1 MNSSYVNKWL
11 LVSGLIVGVLALLVF
26 GAMRIATQPLQP
38 IGAETLMLPA
48 KLNTDGFARA
58 KEPLQWEF
66 PRDHG
71 PHPAF
76 QTEWWYF
83 TGNLATADG
92 RRFGYQF
99 TIFRRALT
107 PDRRDSR
114 SEWYTNQMYLAHFTV
129 SDIAGGTFYQEERF
143 SRGAVDLAGAEVSPR
158 FRVWIDDW
166 AVFAADETVSQMF
179 IRAQAAGFVIDLTL
193 TPVKEPAF
201 HGEKGLSKKGPEP
214 GNASYYYSLPRLET
228 TGTVAIGNKEF
239 DVSGL
244 SWMDREFG
252 TSALSAG
259 AVGWDWFGIH
269 LDDGHD
275 IMVGQIRQQDGSL
288 EPLFGG
294 LLILPDGTTRYLA
307 AEEFTITPLG
317 SWQSKH
323 SGATYPAGWE
333 IELALDDSLLRLTL
347 EPLLAD
353 QEVLANVTY
362 WEGAVRVTGDAEG
375 YGYAELTGYAQ
386 PLRGLI

>member
-1 MNSSYVNKWL
+1 MNSPYVKKWVL
-11 LVSGLIVGVLALLVF
+11 LSGLIAAVCALLIL
-26 GAMRIATQPLQP
+26 GAMRLATQPSQP
-38 IGAETLMLPA
+38 IGAETLIVPA
-48 KLNTDGFARA
+48 NLDVTGFARA
-58 KEPLQWEF
+58 DEPRPWEF

-76 QTEWWYF
+76 QSEWWYF
-83 TGNLATADG
+83 TGNLTTVDG

-107 PDRRDSR
+107 PDRRDSQ

-129 SDIAGGTFYQEERF
+129 SDIAGETFYQEERF

-166 AVFAADETVSQMF
+166 AVFATDEAVSQMF
-179 IRAQAAGFVIDLTL
+179 IRAQAAGFAIDFTL
-193 TPVKEPAF
+193 TPLKGPAF
-201 HGEKGLSKKGPEP
+201 HGEDGLSKKGPEP
-214 GNASYYYSLPRLET
+214 GNASYYYSLSRLET
-228 TGTVAIGNKEF
+228 TGTVEIGDKEF

-252 TSALSAG
+252 TSALSTD

-275 IMVGQIRQQDGSL
+275 IMVGQIRHQDGGL

-294 LLILPDGTTRYLA
+294 LLVLPDGTTRYLT

-317 SWQSKH
+317 SWQSKQ

-333 IELALDDSLLRLTL
+333 IELAFDESSLRLEL

-353 QEVLANVTY
+353 QEVLANVIY
-362 WEGAVRVTGDAEG
+362 WEGAVRVSGDAQG

>member
-1 MNSSYVNKWL
+1 MNSIYVNKQVLWF
-11 LVSGLIVGVLALLVF
+11 GLIAAVIAILVYGVV
-26 GAMRIATQPLQP
+26 RVSSRPSQP
-38 IGAETLMLPA
+38 IGAETIVVAVEP
-48 KLNTDGFARA
+48 NTDGFARA
-58 KEPLQWEF
+58 IGPWQWEF

-83 TGNLATADG
+83 TGNLTTADG

-107 PDRRDSR
+107 PEQRDSR

-129 SDIAGGTFYQEERF
+129 SDMAGGTFYQEERF

-166 AVFAADETVSQMF
+166 AVFAADDTISQML
-179 IRAQAAGFVIDLTL
+179 IRAKAAGFAIDLTL
-193 TPVKEPAF
+193 TPVKAPAF
-201 HGEKGLSKKGPEP
+201 HGDNGLSQKGPEA
-214 GNASYYYSLPRLET
+214 GNASYYYSLSRLET
-228 TGTVAIGNKEF
+228 KGTVEIGGGEF
-239 DVSGL
+239 AVSGL

-259 AVGWDWFGIH
+259 AVGWDWFAIH

-275 IMVGQIRQQDGSL
+275 IMVGQIRHQDGSL

-294 LLILPDGTTRYLA
+294 LLVSPDGTTRYLT
-307 AEEFTITPLG
+307 AEDFTITPFG
-317 SWQSKH
+317 SWRSKN

-333 IELALDDSLLRLTL
+333 IELALDGDSLRLVL

-353 QEVLANVTY
+353 QEVLANVIY
-362 WEGAVRVTGDAEG
+362 WEGAVRISGDAAG